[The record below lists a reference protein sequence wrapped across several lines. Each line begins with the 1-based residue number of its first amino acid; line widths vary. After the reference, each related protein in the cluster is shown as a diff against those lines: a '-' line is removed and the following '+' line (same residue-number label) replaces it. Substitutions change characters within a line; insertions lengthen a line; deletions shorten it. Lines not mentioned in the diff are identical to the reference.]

1 MKHTPADTQAYVCV
15 CLCVLYVCVRV
26 PVSVCTHAC
35 VTCVCLCV
43 RLCVCMRYMC
53 VHECYMCVCVL
64 HVCVLVCMPVC
75 ACVTCVC
82 ACYMCV
88 CARVTCV
95 CVCACVLQLSDLSQ
109 VGSECTKCQLGALL
123 TALSGQRKN
132 HKCAHRTRLNG
143 DRRAQLRVSP
153 EAARQSGQRGP
164 HGRVQK
170 PQLTH
175 PQGWC
180 RKRGVGRSWDG
191 EGTRGKDE
199 PRTSGCQALT
209 IERGLRSGAALVPGA
224 LWAACVVWSPSL
236 GAPRTSRLP
245 SGAPRTP
252 QLPGFPPSR
261 RLHRGRA
268 GH

>member
-1 MKHTPADTQAYVCV
+1 MCACVCVCYMCVCV
-15 CLCVLYVCVRV
+15 CLC
-26 PVSVCTHAC
+26 
-35 VTCVCLCV
+35 LCV
-43 RLCVCMRYMC
+43 HMR
-53 VHECYMCVCVL
+53 VL
-64 HVCVLVCMPVC
+64 HVCVLVCTPMCVHALHVC
-75 ACVTCVC
+75 ARVLHVCLCVTCVRACVYACVCVCYMCMRMLHVCVC
-82 ACYMCV
+82 ACYVCV

-180 RKRGVGRSWDG
+180 RKRGVGRSWG
-191 EGTRGKDE
+191 WGRNPGK
-199 PRTSGCQALT
+199 G
-209 IERGLRSGAALVPGA
+209 
-224 LWAACVVWSPSL
+224 
-236 GAPRTSRLP
+236 
-245 SGAPRTP
+245 
-252 QLPGFPPSR
+252 
-261 RLHRGRA
+261 
-268 GH
+268 

>member
-1 MKHTPADTQAYVCV
+1 MCACVCVCYMCVCV
-15 CLCVLYVCVRV
+15 CLC
-26 PVSVCTHAC
+26 P
-35 VTCVCLCV
+35 
-43 RLCVCMRYMC
+43 C
-53 VHECYMCVCVL
+53 VHMRVL
-64 HVCVLVCMPVC
+64 HVCVLVCTPMCVHALHVC
-75 ACVTCVC
+75 ARVLHVCLCVTCVRAC
-82 ACYMCV
+82 VYACVCVCYMCM
-88 CARVTCV
+88 RMLHV